1 MSKNLEQIV
10 FTPEQYHDYLMK
22 DLGFQSSEQ
31 LETSDVDSKGNV
43 TAYYTY
49 Y

>member
-1 MSKNLEQIV
+1 
-10 FTPEQYHDYLMK
+10 
-22 DLGFQSSEQ
+22 LGFQSSEQ

-49 Y
+49 YWRQLLLTGFSRPLYLYTK